1 MSAQVLARIW
11 RPKSFK
17 DMVGQEHITRTL
29 MNALRLERFHHAYLF
44 CGTRG
49 VGKTT
54 IARILAKSFFCQQR
68 KNSEPCNACSSC
80 QAIDEGS
87 YADLIEVD
95 AASRTKVE
103 DTRDLLS
110 DAQFAPTEGK
120 YKIYL
125 IDEVHMLSG
134 HSFNA
139 LLKTLEEPPPHII
152 FLFATTEP
160 QKLPMTMI
168 SRCLRFNLKMI
179 TEPVIV
185 VRLQEIL
192 KAEKISFEERA
203 TELLAHYA
211 RGSMRDALSLVDQA
225 IAYCEK
231 DILYDKVASMLG
243 TAQLLTPEEAV
254 THLIHN
260 HVDELLKATA
270 VMEENGV
277 DFSEFLDNL
286 MTLLQDIAVLQ
297 LRDSNSQSE
306 EKKSYV
312 KDLSPEEVQLFY
324 QIALLTKKE
333 LPWAPSPRRAVDM
346 GLLRMLSM
354 QPLFAGETLIPARA
368 GAAGEGL
375 SHEEEPMGVNKKQQ
389 IEMAEDG
396 KGGQDEKDEKDE
408 SPKEELEPEITDSP
422 PGSTD
427 LLKEETPMEET
438 QKTEKIEEAKKEEQ
452 PKPELKKGAKEA
464 EMKAEKEEDKK
475 EEQPRPEMKAEMKK
489 EAKAEETKEEMKEE
503 NQTQEVR
510 EIERTEQSKDG
521 KEAEKE
527 EATEDLVMT
536 EDEELPMETTQ
547 EEKKTKKEEEQLETE
562 MKEEVKEEE
571 ETQEVG
577 AIEGTEHSKDRKEA
591 RKEEATQG
599 EGSLIEEAQKE
610 EQVEQAQKVTEVGE
624 TGEIGEARQQ
634 SDIEEQVEATQKVT
648 EVGETGE
655 IGEARQQSDIE
666 EQVEATQK
674 VTEVGET
681 GEVRQQRDIKEAR
694 GEETT
699 EAEESPRE
707 ETQEEEQASSS
718 ASKEAT
724 REDKP
729 SSNQLEEAEKDYTQ
743 PYHWAQL
750 VERLDLSGLQASLLS
765 DTRLVHQQKGMW
777 LLRIPAH
784 VRVNLEDNSREAI
797 ERALTQRLRQSIKLD
812 IEVGAVD
819 DTPSMLRN
827 EQRLQM
833 VRQLSDSP
841 LVKDIVQNYD
851 GELDEDSVRQKDA
864 SP

>member
-11 RPKSFK
+11 RPRSFK

-29 MNALRLERFHHAYLF
+29 MNALRLERLHHAYLF

-68 KNSEPCNACSSC
+68 KNSEPCNSCFSC

-139 LLKTLEEPPPHII
+139 LLKTLEEPPSHII

-185 VRLQEIL
+185 ARLQEIL
-192 KAEKISFEERA
+192 KAEEISFEDKA
-203 TELLAHYA
+203 IELLAHYA

-231 DILYDKVASMLG
+231 DILHDKVASMLG
-243 TAQLLTPEEAV
+243 TAQLLSPEEAV
-254 THLIHN
+254 DHLIHN
-260 HVDELLKATA
+260 RVDELLQATA
-270 VMEENGV
+270 TMEENGV
-277 DFSEFLDNL
+277 DFSEFLDHL
-286 MTLLQDIAVLQ
+286 MALLQDIAVSR
-297 LRDSNSQSE
+297 LRSSNSQSE
-306 EKKSYV
+306 EKSSYV
-312 KDLSPEEVQLFY
+312 KDLNPEEVQLFY

-346 GLLRMLSM
+346 GLLRMFSM
-354 QPLFAGETLIPARA
+354 QPLFADEKLIPVHSRHSRA
-368 GAAGEGL
+368 EL
-375 SHEEEPMGVNKKQQ
+375 SHEEEPIRENKQQ
-389 IEMAEDG
+389 KTEVTENE
-396 KGGQDEKDEKDE
+396 KNEKDEENEK
-408 SPKEELEPEITDSP
+408 PKEELELTVSDSSQ
-422 PGSTD
+422 GSTD
-427 LLKEETPMEET
+427 LLKGEAPMKEGQKSGEAEEINKEIEME
-438 QKTEKIEEAKKEEQ
+438 TEKGDSGKKEEKTEE
-452 PKPELKKGAKEA
+452 PLEA
-464 EMKAEKEEDKK
+464 EMKDEAKEESK
-475 EEQPRPEMKAEMKK
+475 EERK
-489 EAKAEETKEEMKEE
+489 EAQETKEKAKEE
-503 NQTQEVR
+503 
-510 EIERTEQSKDG
+510 S
-521 KEAEKE
+521 
-527 EATEDLVMT
+527 
-536 EDEELPMETTQ
+536 
-547 EEKKTKKEEEQLETE
+547 
-562 MKEEVKEEE
+562 KEEE
-571 ETQEVG
+571 ETQETK
-577 AIEGTEHSKDRKEA
+577 EEA
-591 RKEEATQG
+591 RKESKEEEQEPQETKETEEAEKTKQNEHLQEPKKGEATEDLAMTEG
-599 EGSLIEEAQKE
+599 EKAPM
-610 EQVEQAQKVTEVGE
+610 E
-624 TGEIGEARQQ
+624 TA
-634 SDIEEQVEATQKVT
+634 
-648 EVGETGE
+648 
-655 IGEARQQSDIE
+655 
-666 EQVEATQK
+666 
-674 VTEVGET
+674 
-681 GEVRQQRDIKEAR
+681 
-694 GEETT
+694 
-699 EAEESPRE
+699 
-707 ETQEEEQASSS
+707 QEEEKAEAAKELSSTNKESTQEQQA
-718 ASKEAT
+718 KT
-724 REDKP
+724 

-750 VERLDLSGLQASLLS
+750 VESLDLSGLQASLLS
-765 DTRLVHQQKGMW
+765 DTRLVNQQKGMW

-784 VRVNLEDNSREAI
+784 VRVNLENNSREAI
-797 ERALTQRLRQSIKLD
+797 EQALTQKLRQSIKLD

-841 LVKDIVQNYD
+841 LVKNIVENYD

-864 SP
+864 SH

>member
-286 MTLLQDIAVLQ
+286 MALLQDIAVLQ

-375 SHEEEPMGVNKKQQ
+375 SHEEEPMGVNKQQ
-389 IEMAEDG
+389 KMEPLE
-396 KGGQDEKDEKDE
+396 DEKDEKDKKDRKDGKDE
-408 SPKEELEPEITDSP
+408 KDERNEKDKSPKEELKPEITDSP
-422 PGSTD
+422 QESTD
-427 LLKEETPMEET
+427 LLKGETPMEET
-438 QKTEKIEEAKKEEQ
+438 QKTEKIEEAKKEDEAMKTAEGEGSEREENKGEQ
-452 PKPELKKGAKEA
+452 EEEQLKTEMKEEAKEEA
-464 EMKAEKEEDKK
+464 KEEDKK
-475 EEQPRPEMKAEMKK
+475 EEQLK
-489 EAKAEETKEEMKEE
+489 T
-503 NQTQEVR
+503 
-510 EIERTEQSKDG
+510 EI
-521 KEAEKE
+521 KE
-527 EATEDLVMT
+527 EAKEED
-536 EDEELPMETTQ
+536 
-547 EEKKTKKEEEQLETE
+547 KKEEQLKAEI
-562 MKEEVKEEE
+562 KEEAKEEESSEKEEE
-571 ETQEVG
+571 EEIKEDKREEQLGMDIKEEEKEAKGEETQTQEVG

-610 EQVEQAQKVTEVGE
+610 EQVEQAQKVTEIGE
-624 TGEIGEARQQ
+624 T
-634 SDIEEQVEATQKVT
+634 
-648 EVGETGE
+648 
-655 IGEARQQSDIE
+655 
-666 EQVEATQK
+666 
-674 VTEVGET
+674 
-681 GEVRQQRDIKEAR
+681 RQQRDIEEAR
-694 GEETT
+694 REETA
-699 EAEESPRE
+699 EAEESPMEKR
-707 ETQEEEQASSS
+707 QEEEQASSS
-718 ASKEAT
+718 ASKDAT
-724 REDKP
+724 QEDKP

-750 VERLDLSGLQASLLS
+750 VESLDLSGLQASLLS

-812 IEVGAVD
+812 LEVGAVD